1 MYDDP
6 LIQAMIGVCAL
17 AWVAAYLLII
27 KRGFQDKS
35 CGMPMIALCF
45 NFSWELIFGYIE
57 PDAPP
62 QDLVNQVWLLV
73 DAVIVYQYLRYGR
86 RRFPA
91 NAPSWLFAPS
101 FFVSLLLAFGMV
113 MTFTIQFDDFGGP
126 WSGWTMNFA
135 MSGLFI
141 WWVLVRDD
149 VDGQSIYI
157 ALFKLVGTLGIDL
170 AQHQLTPD
178 DVYLQFLYGGILI
191 LDSVYLVLLYRKM
204 RALGLNPWRRL

>member
-17 AWVAAYLLII
+17 AWAVAYLLII

-62 QDLVNQVWLLV
+62 QDTVNQVWLLV
-73 DAVIVYQYLRYGR
+73 DAVIVYQYLRYGQR
-86 RRFPA
+86 RLPKG
-91 NAPSWLFAPS
+91 APTWMFAPS

-113 MTFTIQFDDFGGP
+113 MTFTIQFEDFGGP
-126 WSGWTMNFA
+126 WSGWSMNFA

-141 WWVLVRDD
+141 WWVLERDD

-157 ALFKLVGTLGIDL
+157 ALSKLVGTLGIDL
-170 AQHQLTPD
+170 AQHQLTPH
-178 DVYLQFLYGGILI
+178 DVFLQFLYGGILL
-191 LDSVYLVLLYRKM
+191 LDTVYLVLLYRKM
-204 RALGLNPWRRL
+204 RRLGISPWRRL